1 MLLTHPVSNYV
12 EFSCSTPPTQRP
24 PVRLARRAV
33 DVLLLS
39 MVRDGLI
46 APRHRRALLS
56 SLTLL
61 ERDEVTLKVLESI
74 APSEVYRVFR
84 YLRRVFS
91 DDVEGLP
98 AVYPLLLEMPLT
110 SVLPPLYTLALSPW
124 RPSKVMIEACP
135 GLEPRVMRIL
145 EHASA
150 ALGVSVEFVKC
161 RGGAGALAVLGEAEP
176 IDMLEIALGDL
187 KKTGSDILSEVVGGG
202 GVMTGRALMD
212 LLDEQGLRALRLLL
226 AFDFLRAYP
235 SQGGLLIYVS
245 EKGLEY
251 ALSRA

>member
-1 MLLTHPVSNYV
+1 M
-12 EFSCSTPPTQRP
+12 EFSCCTPPTQRP

-56 SLTLL
+56 ALTLL
-61 ERDEVTLKVLESI
+61 SREEVTLEVLESI
-74 APSEVYRVFR
+74 APSDVYRVFR
-84 YLRRVFS
+84 HLRGMFS
-91 DDVEGLP
+91 NSIEGLP

-124 RPSKVMIEACP
+124 RPSKVVIEACP
-135 GLEPRVMRIL
+135 GLEPRTLRIL

-150 ALGVSVEFVKC
+150 ALGVAVEFVKC
-161 RGGAGALAVLGEAEP
+161 KRGPGALAVLGEAEP

-187 KKTGSDILSEVVGGG
+187 REVGSDILSEIVGGG

-212 LLDEQGLRALRLLL
+212 LLNEQGLKALKLLL

-251 ALSRA
+251 ALSKS